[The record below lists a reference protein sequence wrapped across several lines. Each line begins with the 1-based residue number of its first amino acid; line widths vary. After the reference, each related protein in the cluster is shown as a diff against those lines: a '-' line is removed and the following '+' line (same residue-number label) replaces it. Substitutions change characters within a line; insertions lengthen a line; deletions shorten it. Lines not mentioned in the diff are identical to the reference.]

1 MPAYRADPLYPPLP
15 PGKAEIRFVVGLRTA
30 DGAAMAGAR
39 FLVPEGAGVAL
50 MVGVVVGLLLLAAL
64 TA

>member
-1 MPAYRADPLYPPLP
+1 
-15 PGKAEIRFVVGLRTA
+15 
-30 DGAAMAGAR
+30 MAGAR